1 MQHLLSTRGNTIC
14 AHVIG
19 NGNNI
24 ADLPSSGTTR
34 VARCT
39 SGCQHTSKKLSNVS
53 NTPHPELNRTNPTS
67 ISRRNTVQRNNV
79 KNHLT
84 TPPYWARPRRSSFK
98 KVHESFYFLHEPLM
112 EQCSPPSVPSPQNK
126 PPQQN
131 HNGKMPPIP
140 QLRGIPRG
148 CNTHLY
154 KPAVW
159 SLQSTVTHHTC

>member
-53 NTPHPELNRTNPTS
+53 NIPHPELNRTNPTS
-67 ISRRNTVQRNNV
+67 TSRRNTVQKNNV
-79 KNHLT
+79 QNHLT
-84 TPPYWARPRRSSFK
+84 TPPFGQGREEVHSRRYRSFLFLARAIDGTMLTPLSALASEQATPTEPQWKNASNSSTTWHPK
-98 KVHESFYFLHEPLM
+98 RM
-112 EQCSPPSVPSPQNK
+112 
-126 PPQQN
+126 
-131 HNGKMPPIP
+131 
-140 QLRGIPRG
+140 
-148 CNTHLY
+148 
-154 KPAVW
+154 
-159 SLQSTVTHHTC
+159 